1 MSRKVAIVTDST
13 GAFPQSI
20 IDDLQLHIVPLNIHW
35 DGTNYVDFVDITP
48 TEFYKKLASSKTVP
62 TTSQPSAEAF
72 AVVYEQLL
80 NQNYDILTLPF
91 SSRLSGTYHSAMMAA
106 AEFPTGRVTVL
117 DTLHVSVA
125 LCNII
130 IKTARAAQKG
140 ATLLECTNIAQDAAR
155 RIKVFFAVETLEYLR
170 KGGRINTASAFLGT
184 ALNLKPILSIVDGLI
199 VPVER
204 VRTSRKAHQRLL
216 ELAEETVGP
225 HGKIEFLG
233 IISAD
238 AADAAEELRQEA
250 HKRFQIEEELVTDLS
265 PVLGCH
271 VGNGTIGLSFMV

>member
-13 GAFPQSI
+13 GAYPQSTI
-20 IDDLQLHIVPLNIHW
+20 EDLQLHIVPLNIHW
-35 DGTNYVDFVDITP
+35 AGTNYVDFVDITP
-48 TEFYKKLASSKTVP
+48 KEFYKKLASSKTIP

-72 AVVYEQLL
+72 AVVYEQLIK
-80 NQNYDILTLPF
+80 QNYDILALPL

-106 AEFPTGRVTVL
+106 AEYPTDRITVL
-117 DTLHVSVA
+117 DTLLVSVS
-125 LCNII
+125 LGTTV

-140 ATLLECTNIAQDAAR
+140 ATLLECANIAQDAAR
-155 RIKVFFAVETLEYLR
+155 RTKVYFAVETLEYLH
-170 KGGRINTASAFLGT
+170 KGGRIGSAATFLGT
-184 ALNLKPILSIVDGLI
+184 ALNLKPILSIEEGLI

-216 ELAEETVGP
+216 DLAEQKVGS

-238 AADAAEELRQEA
+238 AAGPAEELLKEA
-250 HKRFQIEEELVTDLS
+250 HKRFWIEEELVTDLS

-271 VGNGTIGLSFMV
+271 VGNGTIGISFLV